1 MITMNIGKKAY
12 RLGIGAAVGNST
24 GSRTV
29 HLVHANDQASDDFEG
44 RGNWS
49 FMLVLFAA
57 LISLAACAVIWFV
70 L

>member
-1 MITMNIGKKAY
+1 VITMNTGKKAY
-12 RLGIGAAVGNST
+12 RLGIGGAVDKSM
-24 GSRTV
+24 GSRTL

-49 FMLVLFAA
+49 FMLVFFAA
-57 LISLAACAVIWFV
+57 LIGLAACAIIWFS